1 MCHEKNFT
9 CTPMNSSNFS
19 HDGIHDTFTNLAA
32 PNYFYEEL
40 SRLIARYERS
50 QTQFRILNITFVGIK
65 NGHESEILEMAAL
78 LRSVLRGE
86 DLAARL
92 GAYEFGLLINGSDY
106 ESLMQRIEENW
117 FHSVGSKIH
126 LSFKIGEPE
135 NGTSALLLLNKMDE

>member
-1 MCHEKNFT
+1 
-9 CTPMNSSNFS
+9 MNNSNFS
-19 HDGIHDTFTNLAA
+19 HDGIHDTFTDLAA

-40 SRLIARYERS
+40 NRLIARYERS
-50 QTQFRILNITFVGIK
+50 RTQFRILNIAFIDVK
-65 NGHESEILEMAAL
+65 SGHESEILEMAAL

-92 GAYEFGLLINGSDY
+92 GAYEFGLLINGSEY
-106 ESLMQRIEENW
+106 ESLVQRIEEKW
-117 FHSVGSKIH
+117 FNSVGAKVR

>member
-1 MCHEKNFT
+1 
-9 CTPMNSSNFS
+9 MNNSNFS

-40 SRLIARYERS
+40 NRLIARYERS
-50 QTQFRILNITFVGIK
+50 RTQFRILNIAFIDIK
-65 NGHESEILEMAAL
+65 SGHESEILEMAAL

-92 GAYEFGLLINGSDY
+92 GVYEFGLLINGSEY
-106 ESLMQRIEENW
+106 ESLVQRIEENW
-117 FHSVGSKIH
+117 FNSVGAKVR

-135 NGTSALLLLNKMDE
+135 NGKSALLLLNKMDE